1 VSVYFA
7 TPCYR
12 SDPRLALAWAERVAM
27 TLGLDRSEVAAPV
40 SPFLTTSQAQ
50 LIAGFLASRCTH
62 LFFREDDVHIEA
74 DVLARMLA
82 TGWPAVVAPY
92 LVRGTDRVETT
103 VDDEGH
109 VIAAGLGCALLERR
123 VLEELSAKHDDELHY
138 LQDGVRLVDLT
149 AERFVDRPN
158 GRQKMKGDAAF
169 WSRVREAG
177 FVVRVLEDVVVT
189 HAGRVSHFRPR
200 ELASDRETPI
210 DGTKGAI

>member
-1 VSVYFA
+1 VSVYFG

-12 SDPRLALAWAERVAM
+12 SDPTLALGWAVAVSNA
-27 TLGLDRSEVAAPV
+27 LGLVGSKVSAPC

-50 LIAGFLASRCTH
+50 LVADFLASRCTH

-189 HAGRVSHFRPR
+189 HAGRISHFRPR